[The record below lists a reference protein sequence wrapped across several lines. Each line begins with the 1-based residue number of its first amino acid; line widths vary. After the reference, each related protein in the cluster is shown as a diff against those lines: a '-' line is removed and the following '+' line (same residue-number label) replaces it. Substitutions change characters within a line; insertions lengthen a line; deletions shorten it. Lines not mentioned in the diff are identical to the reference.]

1 LWALTR
7 RNRGWQVRLTFG
19 LKLTGLRA
27 IVILAVL
34 AAILPSPVLAR
45 SSDEQYSLAVLPLA
59 SESRGVVSIYTIQS
73 GDSLQGI
80 ADILGVDVQ
89 TLQDLNNIVNPDT
102 LIAGRVL
109 MVPDVPTRP
118 THFGSAP
125 VKQSSDPNAPSFVW
139 PAVGPITTKF
149 GVPGSDWI
157 GGFHMGLDIGAPA
170 GSPIVAAADG
180 LVVYAERDHLHG
192 YGNYVL
198 IDHGHGYATLYAHM
212 SQIVARAGDDPHQG
226 DLIGYVGDTGFAFG
240 PHLHFE
246 VRLNE
251 QKIDPEPFLP

>member
-1 LWALTR
+1 
-7 RNRGWQVRLTFG
+7 
-19 LKLTGLRA
+19 
-27 IVILAVL
+27 
-34 AAILPSPVLAR
+34 
-45 SSDEQYSLAVLPLA
+45 
-59 SESRGVVSIYTIQS
+59 
-73 GDSLQGI
+73 
-80 ADILGVDVQ
+80 
-89 TLQDLNNIVNPDT
+89 
-102 LIAGRVL
+102 